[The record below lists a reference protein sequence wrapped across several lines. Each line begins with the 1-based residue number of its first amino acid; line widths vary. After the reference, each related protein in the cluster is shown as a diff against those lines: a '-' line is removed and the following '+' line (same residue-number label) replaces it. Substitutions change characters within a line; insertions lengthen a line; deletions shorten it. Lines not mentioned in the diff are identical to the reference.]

1 MASMKLK
8 KLQSALEDIETFE
21 NPKIDLE
28 QYKTS
33 SHIAAC
39 ILHTAQH
46 VYGDIAGKTVADL
59 GCGTGVLCIGAAL
72 LGAEYCTGFDVD
84 PSALEKSVENINCH
98 NLSNKCDFIL
108 CDVKN
113 IDKFVQANS
122 FDTVIMNPPFGTR
135 VKGAD
140 MMFLKMALHMARTSV
155 YSLHKTSTRAYIKN
169 QALLDCRV
177 YSKVIAELRFDLPA
191 SYKFHKKD
199 SVDVKVDLVRFS
211 KNR

>member
-1 MASMKLK
+1 M
-8 KLQSALEDIETFE
+8 
-21 NPKIDLE
+21 
-28 QYKTS
+28 
-33 SHIAAC
+33 
-39 ILHTAQH
+39 
-46 VYGDIAGKTVADL
+46 
-59 GCGTGVLCIGAAL
+59 
-72 LGAEYCTGFDVD
+72 
-84 PSALEKSVENINCH
+84 
-98 NLSNKCDFIL
+98 

-169 QALLDCRV
+169 QALLDCGV